1 MSDVVTTRLTE
12 LEDVIQRGMDT
23 FVEVGAA
30 LFEIRDDRLYRA
42 SHTTFEDYCQERWG
56 MSRRHANRTIEAA
69 SVAGILG
76 PIGPKPATESV
87 AREIAPVLKD
97 EGPEAV
103 EEVWG
108 EVVEQHGP
116 TPTATQVRE
125 VVEERA
131 ETSVGPRKQGQ
142 QQKLVSGIA
151 EKARHI
157 YALEPHLD
165 LEAISSLPEEE
176 KHRWKQELS
185 AARTV
190 LSRVI
195 GAM

>member
-87 AREIAPVLKD
+87 AREIA
-97 EGPEAV
+97 
-103 EEVWG
+103 
-108 EVVEQHGP
+108 
-116 TPTATQVRE
+116 R
-125 VVEERA
+125 
-131 ETSVGPRKQGQ
+131 
-142 QQKLVSGIA
+142 
-151 EKARHI
+151 
-157 YALEPHLD
+157 
-165 LEAISSLPEEE
+165 
-176 KHRWKQELS
+176 
-185 AARTV
+185 
-190 LSRVI
+190 LSRS
-195 GAM
+195 APRRP